1 MRRLS
6 TNWGRWPVLMIAGLW
21 LLMPLRAEETTT
33 TDGADSLMRLL
44 PLLTGNLQGVVTPI
58 EGRPLTWSLA
68 LPQAGGGGV
77 RKGEAK
83 ITGQDMSLK
92 IAVEFDPEARR
103 LRWRVTEGRVGMAG
117 WLAVLATRP
126 ELAEALAGA
135 TATGTLEIAGEGVVD
150 GKGPTGT
157 LTLDWREGTARN
169 DDQGWSVEGI
179 NLRIGGDVAKL
190 AAGTVPVRLSVKT
203 LSTSTFGA
211 RNLTLG
217 AGLRDFER
225 VEVTGMKIEIAGGF
239 VSAAPFS
246 FSMAAPVL
254 SVDFDMRGVGLQDLV
269 VFVPATLTE
278 AKGRIS
284 GKLKLDWNPTDGV
297 QVGAGELVLDK
308 SEPTT
313 LRLAANPGFLTE
325 EVPMRFVLA
334 PWLGPLKGLFSPVN
348 PSYKTMQEIEL
359 GKLGLLVE
367 ALDVRLT
374 PEGDPLG
381 RSASIFVRAR
391 PEKAGSVI
399 DVVTFQI
406 NVSGPL
412 SQVLRL
418 GMEQNFSIQLK

>member
-1 MRRLS
+1 
-6 TNWGRWPVLMIAGLW
+6 LMIAGLW
-21 LLMPLRAEETTT
+21 LLMPLRAEETAVG
-33 TDGADSLMRLL
+33 GADSLMSLL

-58 EGRPLTWSLA
+58 EGRPLIWSLE
-68 LPQAGGGGV
+68 LPRSEGGAV
-77 RKGEAK
+77 RKGRASL
-83 ITGQDMSLK
+83 IGQDMSLK
-92 IAVEFDPEARR
+92 IAVEFDPQAAR
-103 LRWRVTEGRVGMAG
+103 LRWRVTEGRLGMAG
-117 WLAVLATRP
+117 WLAFLATRP
-126 ELAEALAGA
+126 ELAKALAGA
-135 TATGTLEIAGEGVVD
+135 KATGTLEIAGEGAVD

-179 NLRIGGDVAKL
+179 NLRLGGDVGKL
-190 AAGTVPVRLSVKT
+190 AAGTVPLALTVKT
-203 LSTSTFGA
+203 LSTATFGA

-225 VEVTGMKIEIAGGF
+225 VDVSGMKIEIAGGF

-246 FSMAAPVL
+246 FSLAAPVL
-254 SVDFDMRGVGLQDLV
+254 SVAFEMERVGLQDLV

-278 AKGRIS
+278 ARGRIS

-297 QVGAGELVLDK
+297 QVGAGELMLDK

-325 EVPMRFVLA
+325 QMPVRFVLA
-334 PWLGPLKGLFSPVN
+334 PWLGPLKGLFSPKN
-348 PSYKTMQEIEL
+348 PGYPTLQEIEL

-399 DVVTFQI
+399 DVVTFLI

-418 GMEQNFSIQLK
+418 GMGQNFSVQLK